1 MKTLI
6 KMFWIFIIGSFIG
19 CIIEHIWCFI
29 KNACF
34 MIRRSFL
41 YLPLIPIYG
50 FAALFMLYFAEFVGY
65 EFWKTFLI
73 GVVVS
78 SIVEYVCSFI
88 QEKVFKTKS
97 WDYTDFKFNL
107 NGRINLVYSLGFG
120 FIGVFVVR
128 IIKECS
134 LYVDKMYNSNI
145 FLIITMVLFILF
157 IIDAILSS
165 IACIRYSK
173 RKQGIDASNII
184 DKFLDK
190 KYPDSVIEKVYNN
203 SVYVG

>member
-1 MKTLI
+1 
-6 KMFWIFIIGSFIG
+6 
-19 CIIEHIWCFI
+19 
-29 KNACF
+29 

-50 FAALFMLYFAEFVGY
+50 FATLFMLYFAELVGY
-65 EFWKTFLI
+65 DFWKTFLI

-165 IACIRYSK
+165 ITCIRYSK

>member
-50 FAALFMLYFAEFVGY
+50 FAALFMLYFAELVGY

-78 SIVEYVCSFI
+78 SIAGTTRDEIDSDFENKFGKY
-88 QEKVFKTKS
+88 KS
-97 WDYTDFKFNL
+97 KDIRGT
-107 NGRINLVYSLGFG
+107 
-120 FIGVFVVR
+120 VR
-128 IIKECS
+128 K
-134 LYVDKMYNSNI
+134 
-145 FLIITMVLFILF
+145 
-157 IIDAILSS
+157 
-165 IACIRYSK
+165 
-173 RKQGIDASNII
+173 
-184 DKFLDK
+184 
-190 KYPDSVIEKVYNN
+190 
-203 SVYVG
+203 